1 MKYVLAILALLSLP
15 AHAGHSFLVRDINGK
30 VVNLDDHKD
39 KIVMLNFSATWCQPC
54 MAEMPH
60 LQKIQNKYK
69 DDLLLIAI
77 SVDEARDKSKI
88 KPYIKSRGYDF
99 VVVHDKD
106 RSLMGFYNPSMELP
120 YNIIINRDRE
130 VIYQSAGYH
139 PGKELVFREM
149 LDSTID
155 TN

>member
-1 MKYVLAILALLSLP
+1 MRFIILMLALLSMP
-15 AHAGHSFLVRDINGK
+15 AHAGHSFLVRDVNGK

-39 KIVMLNFSATWCQPC
+39 KIVMLNFWATWCQPC

-60 LQKIQNKYK
+60 LQKIHNKYK

-120 YNIIINRDRE
+120 YNVIIDHNRE
-130 VIYQSAGYH
+130 IIYQSAGYH
-139 PGKELVFREM
+139 PGKELVFKKI
-149 LDSTID
+149 LDSVVK
-155 TN
+155 

>member
-1 MKYVLAILALLSLP
+1 MNFVITMLLLLTTP
-15 AHAGHSFLVRDINGK
+15 VNAGHSFVTRDINGK

-39 KIVMLNFSATWCQPC
+39 KIVMLNFWATWCAPC

-69 DDLLLIAI
+69 DELLLIAV

-99 VVVHDKD
+99 TVVHDDD
-106 RSLMGFYNPSMELP
+106 RSIMTFYNPTMELP
-120 YNIIINRDRE
+120 YNIILNHNRDI
-130 VIYQSAGYH
+130 VYQSAGYQ
-139 PGKELVFREM
+139 PGKELVFKKI
-149 LDSTID
+149 LKSIVK
-155 TN
+155 